1 MGPSRMYRSA
11 PAKLCE
17 SEALGAERARSP
29 AAGGR
34 ASARAHASFLRVQ
47 EPCNVCSGS
56 PSAVSLKSRRD
67 SSFQSKSVASPS
79 IYFSTMPAARAS
91 TFGGMR
97 RSSCVSCHSRL
108 SPVCSPAPMAGRDAL
123 RPWAPVPRAPRRTSR
138 ACTRRA
144 PKPRAPPMAWRPAC
158 GAASAQTD
166 DRPPAPRCRAG
177 ARGRRPRDSS
187 HL

>member
-1 MGPSRMYRSA
+1 MSGRDTHRHASPSPQPGQTGPLCVGPKESPFWGAPVHRLASGVARAGAAHMGPSRMYRSA

-79 IYFSTMPAARAS
+79 IS
-91 TFGGMR
+91 R
-97 RSSCVSCHSRL
+97 RCQRHVPRPSEAC
-108 SPVCSPAPMAGRDAL
+108 DAL
-123 RPWAPVPRAPRRTSR
+123 RASAVTRRSRPSARPLPWRDATLFARVRPCREPRA
-138 ACTRRA
+138 
-144 PKPRAPPMAWRPAC
+144 
-158 GAASAQTD
+158 
-166 DRPPAPRCRAG
+166 
-177 ARGRRPRDSS
+177 
-187 HL
+187 